1 MGKPQRRTPSTQSCR
16 TTEPIRIPLSDLDRW
31 CLEEEAQRAKMSKI
45 NVAVQISQDGAAIT
59 QERRLGWPW
68 TLSVIQRFNAGM
80 CGAPIL

>member
-1 MGKPQRRTPSTQSCR
+1 
-16 TTEPIRIPLSDLDRW
+16 
-31 CLEEEAQRAKMSKI
+31 MSKI